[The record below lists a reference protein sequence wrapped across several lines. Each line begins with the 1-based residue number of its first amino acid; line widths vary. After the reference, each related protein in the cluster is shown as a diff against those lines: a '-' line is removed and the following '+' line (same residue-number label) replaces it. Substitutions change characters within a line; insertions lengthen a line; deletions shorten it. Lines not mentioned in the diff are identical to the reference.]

1 MRPRSP
7 SVPLGLDKLYRSL
20 LGERDRITNPPKRL
34 RRLEADRLADDAG
47 ADQRAKR
54 LVEIDEA
61 LPHIAFVLKLYQA
74 DWSEEHAK
82 PIRPKADWSNLPPNG
97 WTAAAVDVLRETSE
111 PLTIADIIEVIGN
124 RYDVD
129 LTTVV
134 LRQKAHATVNTAL
147 KRSFGHVLRRHG
159 GRPERFTLE
168 G

>member
-47 ADQRAKR
+47 AEQRAKR
-54 LVEIDEA
+54 LLEINEA
-61 LPHIAFVLKLYQA
+61 LPHIAFVLKLYQP
-74 DWSEEHAK
+74 DWSEGQAK

-97 WTAAAVDVLRETSE
+97 WTAAAVDVLRETND
-111 PLTIADIIEVIGN
+111 PLTIAEVIEVIGT
-124 RYDVD
+124 RFDVD
-129 LTTVV
+129 LSTVP
-134 LRQKAHATVNTAL
+134 LRQKAHATVNAAL
-147 KRSFGHVLRRHG
+147 KRSFGHVLKSHG

-168 G
+168 R